1 MTSDVANFFDKW
13 QLDRQKLKDQAPDVA
28 RGFGG
33 FYQTVMKEGAL
44 SVREKELIA
53 MAIGLAHRCTPCINL
68 HVQGCV
74 KAGAT
79 RVNPRSGRRGRHD
92 ARRPCLHA
100 RPGSHRGPRAPPEGY
115 RELMGSDAGGLIH
128 HRSLA
133 ANSYFTHVLMALGA
147 RDVDAN

>member
-1 MTSDVANFFDKW
+1 MTNGIAGFFDRW
-13 QLDRQKLKDQAPDVA
+13 PAARQKLKDQAPDIA

-53 MAIGLAHRCTPCINL
+53 MAIGLVQRCEPCINL

-79 RVNPRSGRRGRHD
+79 REQILEAAGVAVMMQG
-92 ARRPCLHA
+92 
-100 RPGSHRGPRAPPEGY
+100 GPAY
-115 RELMGSDAGGLIH
+115 
-128 HRSLA
+128 
-133 ANSYFTHVLMALGA
+133 THVPEVITALEHLQKPTAG
-147 RDVDAN
+147 